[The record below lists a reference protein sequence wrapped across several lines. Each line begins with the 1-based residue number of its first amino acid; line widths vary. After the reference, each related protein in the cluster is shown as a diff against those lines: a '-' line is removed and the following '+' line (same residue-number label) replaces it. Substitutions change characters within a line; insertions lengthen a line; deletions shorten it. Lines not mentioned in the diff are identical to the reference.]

1 MLIDSWEK
9 HNPCIFYHNK
19 QYTSIVIPRYCQ
31 IMYTPYPIIVP
42 CLTVILYMRFMVK
55 LARYR
60 RLGEHPLVST
70 GRVGP
75 VQHHQHL
82 HPHNA
87 DPPWKS
93 GHCR

>member
-1 MLIDSWEK
+1 
-9 HNPCIFYHNK
+9 
-19 QYTSIVIPRYCQ
+19 
-31 IMYTPYPIIVP
+31 
-42 CLTVILYMRFMVK
+42 MVK

-82 HPHNA
+82 HPNNA